1 MDLKL
6 TPKQIKAVRLL
17 WQAKKP
23 VIWAG
28 SIRSGKTFGGS
39 FAFALRAVEKPS
51 YYILGGR
58 TYGSAKRNILRPMQ
72 EICNALDIS
81 WKFIRS
87 ESYVQIEDSRMYV
100 FGGDNEASQD
110 KVQGMTAG
118 GAFLDEV
125 LLMPKSFVMQV
136 IARCSEPNAMQ
147 LWTLNKGDP
156 SHYIKKEFIDKGK
169 VELIE
174 SKLDDNPHITEETK
188 EMYNDLYS
196 GHYHA
201 RMVENVWTS
210 ATGCVFPPLHETVR
224 IADHTESIVAC
235 DGAQSGTHAALLIR
249 KDIGNGD
256 HWQIQNEYYSMEE
269 LNSDQHAKRMFEL
282 APESTFVVDPSAANL
297 KRSLR
302 KLGAFVI
309 NADNNVEK
317 GIQWTQSAIRRK
329 IVTLQENRVAPNLV
343 AEIAGYVW
351 DEKASERGE
360 DKPVKVKDHACDCL
374 RYFVM
379 AKCPPPEMVPILK
392 PVGL

>member
-1 MDLKL
+1 MTLSL
-6 TPKQIKAVRLL
+6 TNKQITAVRTL
-17 WQAKKP
+17 WRATKP
-23 VIWAG
+23 VVWAG

-39 FAFALRAVEKPS
+39 FAFALRAVQRPS

-72 EICNALDIS
+72 DICEAMDIS
-81 WKFIRS
+81 WKFVRS

-156 SHYIKKEFIDKGK
+156 SHYIKKDFIDKDK
-169 VELIE
+169 VILIE
-174 SKLDDNPHITEETK
+174 SKLDDNPHITEETRR
-188 EMYNDLYS
+188 MYNDLYS

-210 ATGCVFPPLHETVR
+210 ATGAVFPSLHETRKIPDWSKSVV
-224 IADHTESIVAC
+224 SC

-249 KDIGNGD
+249 RENLLND
-256 HWQIQNEYYSMEE
+256 HWQIQNEYYSSEE
-269 LNSDQHAKRMFEL
+269 ANSDQHAKRMFEL
-282 APESTFVVDPSAANL
+282 APEATFVVDPSAANL

-302 KLGAFVI
+302 NLGAFVI

-329 IVTLQENRVAPNLV
+329 IVTLRDDRPAPNLV

-379 AKCPPPEMVPILK
+379 AECPPPEMQPIMK
-392 PVGL
+392 PRGL